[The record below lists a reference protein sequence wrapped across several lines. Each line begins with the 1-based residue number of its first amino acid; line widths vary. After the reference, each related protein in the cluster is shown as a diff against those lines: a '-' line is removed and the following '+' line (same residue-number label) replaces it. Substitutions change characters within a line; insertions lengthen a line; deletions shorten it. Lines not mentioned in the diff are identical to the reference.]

1 VEQVMQE
8 QYAQLWVKTK
18 YYLQKN
24 VAEKTFAELFENI
37 HDVARV
43 EQETLYLVVAN
54 NFLKTRI
61 DKLFLNKMNDYVN
74 TLSKDLVRF
83 RIVLK
88 EDLYENKSLINE
100 SQTKSFDLLRPGN
113 LNQIYTF
120 QNFVIGKNNR
130 LASTISLQVADQP
143 GVFANPLYIFGPVGI
158 GKTHLMQSIG
168 NYILDN
174 DINKKVLYVK
184 TENFVEDYVNLL
196 RADNIERFNEK
207 YAAIDVLLI
216 DDIQFLAKKTQSQQQ
231 FFKLFENL
239 HSENKQIVVT
249 SDRPTSELKDV
260 MTRLTSRF
268 SWGVVADINPPDLEH
283 RLEILKRKLQTHLID
298 SESIPFEVL
307 ELIANSFPT
316 SVRELEGALNRVIFY
331 KTIMNEDLTLETAI
345 EALQPLLKT
354 QRMEHLAL
362 NSNKIDQLLDV
373 ICGYFNVNRTELYGN
388 SRKHQ
393 VLYPRQIAMYLLRE
407 LYDLPYKK
415 IGSIFSGRDHS
426 TVMNSYEKI
435 ANGLTQEES
444 IQNDVQNIR
453 SKVEQ

>member
-1 VEQVMQE
+1 
-8 QYAQLWVKTK
+8 
-18 YYLQKN
+18 
-24 VAEKTFAELFENI
+24 
-37 HDVARV
+37 
-43 EQETLYLVVAN
+43 
-54 NFLKTRI
+54 
-61 DKLFLNKMNDYVN
+61 
-74 TLSKDLVRF
+74 
-83 RIVLK
+83 
-88 EDLYENKSLINE
+88 
-100 SQTKSFDLLRPGN
+100 

-120 QNFVIGKNNR
+120 QNYVIGKNNR

-174 DINKKVLYVK
+174 DINKNVLYVK

-207 YAAIDVLLI
+207 YADIDVLLI
-216 DDIQFLAKKTQSQQQ
+216 DDIQFLSKKTQSQQQ

-283 RLEILKRKLQTHLID
+283 RMEILKRKLQTHLID
-298 SESIPFEVL
+298 QEAIPFEVL

-331 KTIMNEDLTLETAI
+331 KTIMNEDLTLESAI

-354 QRMEHLAL
+354 HRMETLVL
-362 NSNKIDQLLDV
+362 NSNKIDQVLDV
-373 ICGYFNVNRTELYGN
+373 ICGYFNVSRTELYGN
-388 SRKHQ
+388 SRKRD

-435 ANGLTQEES
+435 SVGIIQEES
-444 IQNDVQNIR
+444 ILNDVQNIR
-453 SKVEQ
+453 NKVEH

>member
-298 SESIPFEVL
+298 SEAIPFEVL

>member
-298 SESIPFEVL
+298 SEAIPFEVL

-453 SKVEQ
+453 SKVEK